1 MAIYRQG
8 REEDLPEIVELLR
21 GLVAESVYG
30 GDPRFEFQEDDMRA
44 HVKRFM
50 DRAPRTLCAVCEDD
64 GLCGVIL
71 ADYCTM
77 GFNRNVRSARENMLY
92 VRKDHR
98 GGMKGPR
105 LMKIFMRWAK
115 AIDAREILCGTNS
128 GIDAKRTQELWLK
141 LGSGLGCKELGFT
154 VRGTL

>member
-50 DRAPRTLCAVCEDD
+50 DLAPRTLCAVCEDD

-77 GFNRNVRSARENMLY
+77 GFNRSVRSARENMLCPN
-92 VRKDHR
+92 HAAAP
-98 GGMKGPR
+98 M
-105 LMKIFMRWAK
+105 
-115 AIDAREILCGTNS
+115 TNS
-128 GIDAKRTQELWLK
+128 NTHPMVS
-141 LGSGLGCKELGFT
+141 LGM
-154 VRGTL
+154 RQA